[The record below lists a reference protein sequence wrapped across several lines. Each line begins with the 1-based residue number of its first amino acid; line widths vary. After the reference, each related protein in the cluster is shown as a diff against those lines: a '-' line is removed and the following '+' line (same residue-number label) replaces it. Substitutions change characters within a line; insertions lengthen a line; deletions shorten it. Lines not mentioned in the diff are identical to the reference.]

1 MFNLTFTCQHYIS
14 MPRKEAIDKFQIIH
28 PYLNKTSTLISI
40 SKTTG
45 VSIRSLHRWV
55 NQYHKNGL
63 EGLKSKPRK
72 DKGCYRVL
80 PENIVQ
86 MIEGMALQKPKR
98 TVTSIHRQI
107 TIYAQ
112 NNKLPIPSYSFVSKI
127 INEISPD
134 LISLA
139 HDGVKA
145 YQQKFDLL
153 YIREASRANQIW
165 QADHTLLDIY
175 VLDDKKELKRP
186 WLTIIIDDYSRA
198 IAGYYLSF
206 NAPSAQQTAL
216 VFRQAIWKKGEG
228 NWPICGIPEILYTD
242 HGSDFTSRHI
252 EEVCASLK
260 VQLIFSTI
268 GKPRGRGKIER
279 FFSTINQRFLQDLP
293 GYIQEGS
300 LIHKEKCLIFE
311 ALDLKLKLF
320 ILDDYNSMP
329 HGTTNTPPIIRWQ
342 SNQFLPQLPI
352 NQEVLDLLLLTI
364 SKPRKVHREGIKF
377 QGLRYFSTT
386 LVGYVGQD
394 VVIRYDPRDMAEIR
408 IFHEG
413 KFICNAIS
421 QDLDSRLI
429 SLNEIISTRNQRKK
443 ELQKSI
449 KGRRSLVDALLQSP
463 KNIST
468 YQTIEIQDN
477 NEKIKKNIIK
487 RYEHE

>member
-1 MFNLTFTCQHYIS
+1 
-14 MPRKEAIDKFQIIH
+14 
-28 PYLNKTSTLISI
+28 
-40 SKTTG
+40 
-45 VSIRSLHRWV
+45 
-55 NQYHKNGL
+55 
-63 EGLKSKPRK
+63 
-72 DKGCYRVL
+72 
-80 PENIVQ
+80 
-86 MIEGMALQKPKR
+86 
-98 TVTSIHRQI
+98 
-107 TIYAQ
+107 
-112 NNKLPIPSYSFVSKI
+112 
-127 INEISPD
+127 
-134 LISLA
+134 
-139 HDGVKA
+139 
-145 YQQKFDLL
+145 
-153 YIREASRANQIW
+153 
-165 QADHTLLDIY
+165 
-175 VLDDKKELKRP
+175 
-186 WLTIIIDDYSRA
+186 
-198 IAGYYLSF
+198 
-206 NAPSAQQTAL
+206 
-216 VFRQAIWKKGEG
+216 
-228 NWPICGIPEILYTD
+228 
-242 HGSDFTSRHI
+242 
-252 EEVCASLK
+252 
-260 VQLIFSTI
+260 
-268 GKPRGRGKIER
+268 
-279 FFSTINQRFLQDLP
+279 
-293 GYIQEGS
+293 
-300 LIHKEKCLIFE
+300 
-311 ALDLKLKLF
+311 
-320 ILDDYNSMP
+320 MP